1 MHLLGNLACTQDDA
15 EEQHADIDSEGMKDS
30 PLKDLSS
37 EENDEDLE
45 CAKNFSLGRCA
56 PVCGKT

>member
-1 MHLLGNLACTQDDA
+1 
-15 EEQHADIDSEGMKDS
+15 MKDS
-30 PLKDLSS
+30 PLQDPSSS